1 MGSLTIKLLG
11 TSFKINAHEDDH
23 YLQQLLG
30 YYSSIIE
37 KLQNNLPNQEPLQTA
52 ILAGILICDE
62 LYSQKYSADTI
73 AVSQEQNQLL
83 THVEDIAQKLIDSIN
98 QVL

>member
-1 MGSLTIKLLG
+1 M
-11 TSFKINAHEDDH
+11 D
-23 YLQQLLG
+23 

-37 KLQNNLPNQEPLQTA
+37 KLQNNLPNQEPIQTA

-83 THVEDIAQKLIDSIN
+83 THVEDITQKLSDSIN